1 LKKKKPAK
9 RKVNKATNKSFA
21 KNMDKPLSIRQQ
33 LFKTNY
39 IKNGGNAYRAAIDA
53 GYPEPTACKNAPG
66 WANAKTAK
74 LSRSPRIWKEIQKY
88 KKGLVKKCDLTEAEV
103 AERYKRL
110 IDSDVRD
117 FFDEDGMFKGI
128 PKIEKELAYTID
140 GFDIKTVK
148 LLGADGKPSNLTET
162 VTKVKLSSK
171 KAALDS
177 IAKIMGM
184 FVETRKIEFDKD
196 TLDAILRSLPSEF
209 AEGVRRELGDIVS
222 KRRS

>member
-1 LKKKKPAK
+1 LKKKPK
-9 RKVNKATNKSFA
+9 RRFNRDTNKTLA
-21 KNMDKPLSIRQQ
+21 KNMDKPLTVRQQ

-53 GYPEPTACKNAPG
+53 GYPESTALKNSHA
-66 WANAKTAK
+66 WVNAKTAK
-74 LSRSPRIWKEIQKY
+74 LSRSPRIWREIQKY
-88 KKGLVKKCDLTEAEV
+88 KKGLVRKCDLTEAEV
-103 AERYKRL
+103 TERYKRL
-110 IDSDVRD
+110 VDSDVRE
-117 FFDEDGMFKGI
+117 FFDEDGEFRGI
-128 PKIEKELAYTID
+128 SEIEKDLAYTID
-140 GFDIKTVK
+140 GFNVKTVNIM
-148 LLGADGKPSNLTET
+148 GADGKPTNLKET

-177 IAKIMGM
+177 LAKIMGM

-196 TLDAILRSLPSEF
+196 TLDAILKSLPSEF